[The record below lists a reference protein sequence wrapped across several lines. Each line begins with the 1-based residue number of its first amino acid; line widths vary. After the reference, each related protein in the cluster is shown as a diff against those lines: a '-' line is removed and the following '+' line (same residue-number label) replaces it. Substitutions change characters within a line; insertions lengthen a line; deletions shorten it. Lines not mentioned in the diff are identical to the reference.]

1 MKYLGLFF
9 LLENIFELHAD
20 AGTISETRRN
30 NNRKSLRICSIVFT
44 STSCGDLKCGSDSQN
59 IGGQTIYVTVIAFR
73 HLGKGV
79 HYIYHKR
86 REPLI
91 NDMIARLF
99 KEAQDSIETAEY
111 LRDNSVEV
119 PLTIDVDYNED
130 EQFASH
136 RLIPMVKGWIL
147 GLGYTMN
154 TKQNIQI
161 ASIAADHLL

>member
-1 MKYLGLFF
+1 MQVQYRKLDGTTIENAAAYVLSYLRAHPAATL
-9 LLENIFELHAD
+9 
-20 AGTISETRRN
+20 S
-30 NNRKSLRICSIVFT
+30 V
-44 STSCGDLKCGSDSQN
+44 GSDSQN

-73 HLGKGV
+73 HHGKGV

-91 NDMIARLF
+91 NDMITRLF
-99 KEAQDSIETAEY
+99 KEAQDSIETAEF
-111 LRDNSVEV
+111 LRTQEV
-119 PLTIDVDYNED
+119 NIPITIDVDYNED

-136 RLIPMVKGWIL
+136 KLIPMVKGWIL

>member
-1 MKYLGLFF
+1 MNAQYRKLDGTKVENPADYARKYLITHPEVTLSVG
-9 LLENIFELHAD
+9 
-20 AGTISETRRN
+20 G
-30 NNRKSLRICSIVFT
+30 
-44 STSCGDLKCGSDSQN
+44 DSQN
-59 IGGQTIYVTVIAFR
+59 IGSQTIYVTVIAFR
-73 HLGKGV
+73 HPGKGV
-79 HYIYHKR
+79 HYIYTKR

-91 NDMIARLF
+91 NDMITRLF

-111 LRDNSVEV
+111 LKSQNITKAT
-119 PLTIDVDYNED
+119 TIDVDYNED

-136 RLIPMVKGWIL
+136 KLIPMVKGWIL

>member
-1 MKYLGLFF
+1 MQLQYRKLDGTIIENLSAYVLSYLGAHPAATL
-9 LLENIFELHAD
+9 
-20 AGTISETRRN
+20 S
-30 NNRKSLRICSIVFT
+30 V
-44 STSCGDLKCGSDSQN
+44 GSDSQN

-111 LRDNSVEV
+111 LRDNRVEV

>member
-1 MKYLGLFF
+1 MQVQYRKLDGTTIENPSAYVLSYLRAHPAATL
-9 LLENIFELHAD
+9 
-20 AGTISETRRN
+20 S
-30 NNRKSLRICSIVFT
+30 V
-44 STSCGDLKCGSDSQN
+44 GSDSQN

>member
-1 MKYLGLFF
+1 LNFTLMQVQYRKLDGTTIENPAAYVLSYLQAHPAATL
-9 LLENIFELHAD
+9 
-20 AGTISETRRN
+20 S
-30 NNRKSLRICSIVFT
+30 V
-44 STSCGDLKCGSDSQN
+44 GSDSQN

-73 HLGKGV
+73 HHGKGV

-91 NDMIARLF
+91 NDMITRLF
-99 KEAQDSIETAEY
+99 KESEDSIETAEY
-111 LRDNSVEV
+111 LRNNHVEIHI
-119 PLTIDVDYNED
+119 TIDVDYNED

-136 RLIPMVKGWIL
+136 KLIPMVKGWIL